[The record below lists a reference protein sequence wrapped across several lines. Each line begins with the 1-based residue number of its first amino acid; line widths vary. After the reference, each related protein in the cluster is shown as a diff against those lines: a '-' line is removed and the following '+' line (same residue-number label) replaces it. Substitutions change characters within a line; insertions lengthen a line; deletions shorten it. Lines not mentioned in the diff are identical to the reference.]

1 MTPSATSYS
10 LDIGAKVFPLF
21 DHLYP
26 ISGVPSMSPPL
37 LCGGGIYDGS
47 LQIVS
52 TAGSSAP
59 CAASPA
65 AFSWCP
71 RRLCL
76 SPPGPPR
83 PSCGLSPNFCACG
96 GSTISLTPGGIF
108 LCPNFYACG
117 RYTISLTPG
126 GVFLCISWRSA
137 VLLPCPRTL
146 CSYQQV
152 ICLPPQL
159 PPFPCFFSRL
169 PPVSPLVHIRLL
181 PPPLCPC
188 YSPLIFSPFYLPPAD
203 SCIRPRHAATHPS
216 SPIPGCQYFP

>member
-1 MTPSATSYS
+1 MTISIP
-10 LDIGAKVFPLF
+10 
-21 DHLYP
+21 YP
-26 ISGVPSMSPPL
+26 AYPPCRPPL

-52 TAGSSAP
+52 TAGRSAP

-146 CSYQQV
+146 CSRQQV
-152 ICLPPQL
+152 LHVPLLLSTSTRVISCPW
-159 PPFPCFFSRL
+159 L
-169 PPVSPLVHIRLL
+169 PPVLHYCISESFCPSSVTGTPPPDLL
-181 PPPLCPC
+181 PPLTPSCGL
-188 YSPLIFSPFYLPPAD
+188 LHLPV
-203 SCIRPRHAATHPS
+203 RPHHP
-216 SPIPGCQYFP
+216 PPPT

>member
-76 SPPGPPR
+76 SPPWTPPDPHVVSAQISVLVADPTSLSLPAAFSYAPISTLVADT
-83 PSCGLSPNFCACG
+83 PSLSLPAAFSYVSPGEARYSSPVPAPCVPVSRSSMSLFYYLLVLASFPVHG
-96 GSTISLTPGGIF
+96 YPQFSTIASL
-108 LCPNFYACG
+108 N
-117 RYTISLTPG
+117 
-126 GVFLCISWRSA
+126 
-137 VLLPCPRTL
+137 
-146 CSYQQV
+146 
-152 ICLPPQL
+152 
-159 PPFPCFFSRL
+159 PFA
-169 PPVSPLVHIRLL
+169 
-181 PPPLCPC
+181 PPL
-188 YSPLIFSPFYLPPAD
+188 
-203 SCIRPRHAATHPS
+203 
-216 SPIPGCQYFP
+216 